1 MEKLKIKMEEL
12 IRLAKENN
20 QLLKD
25 NNRMLGE
32 IINVI
37 NIWLATHNQE
47 NTNDFDRNIL
57 ANLISSHITRY

>member
-1 MEKLKIKMEEL
+1 MEEL

-20 QLLKD
+20 RLLKD

-37 NIWLATHNQE
+37 NLYLSKHHSENQD
-47 NTNDFDRNIL
+47 DFERNII
-57 ANLISSHITRY
+57 ANLISSHITRM

>member
-1 MEKLKIKMEEL
+1 MEEL
-12 IRLAKENN
+12 LRLAKENN

-37 NIWLATHNQE
+37 NLYLARHATENQE
-47 NTNDFDRNIL
+47 DFERNLI
-57 ANLISSHITRY
+57 ANLASSHMTRF

>member
-1 MEKLKIKMEEL
+1 MEEL

-25 NNRMLGE
+25 NNRMLKE

-37 NIWLATHNQE
+37 NLWLSHHAQE
-47 NTNDFDRNIL
+47 NDNDFYRNVL
-57 ANLISSHITRY
+57 ANLISSIFTGR

>member
-1 MEKLKIKMEEL
+1 MEEL
-12 IRLAKENN
+12 IRLARENN

-37 NIWLATHNQE
+37 NLYLSKCASENQQ
-47 NTNDFDRNIL
+47 DFERNIV
-57 ANLISSHITRY
+57 ANLISSHITRF